1 MTNHILTCSTADELR
16 RLLALGDMVYAIT
29 NLDPTPDQWNRL
41 YALMGTPEPTT
52 EDLETIEEDYA
63 E

>member
-1 MTNHILTCSTADELR
+1 MNPLLTCRTAAELR
-16 RLLALGDMVYAIT
+16 RLLALGDMVYAVT
-29 NLDPTPDQWNRL
+29 DLDPTPDQWNRL
-41 YALMGTPEPTT
+41 YALMGTPEPTA